1 MLILMSL
8 NFLTSRASY
17 IIDPDTGVKQGLKV
31 RVLFL
36 NLESDQKY
44 YEMIMIGRRVV
55 FGIHIR
61 CCWLQVIQ
69 IANKVSG
76 VSIMNNERLDVGK
89 NRNQSQE
96 KIDSVSCVC

>member
-1 MLILMSL
+1 MIYVYAPLYASGRSMFRCVKIIIGLLSVLMLILMSL

-61 CCWLQVIQ
+61 CC
-69 IANKVSG
+69 
-76 VSIMNNERLDVGK
+76 
-89 NRNQSQE
+89 
-96 KIDSVSCVC
+96 